1 MAAGHK
7 TGGRIKGTPNKRT
20 KEITELLAA
29 LECEPVA
36 GMAAIAMD
44 ERNPVELRGRMYAEL
59 ANYVH
64 AKKRATEIKADNAQR
79 VTFMFYPFEGDDA
92 ASTVDRNGSTR

>member
-1 MAAGHK
+1 MALGKK
-7 TGGRIKGTPNKRT
+7 TGGRSKGTPNRRT
-20 KEITELLAA
+20 REITELLDA
-29 LECEPVA
+29 LDCEPVA

-64 AKKRATEIKADNAQR
+64 AKKRATEIKADDGNR
-79 VTFMFYPFEGDDA
+79 VTFVFQPFEPPL
-92 ASTVDRNGSTR
+92 NGV